1 MDNKVPTK
9 RAGEPVEEDKLLKR
23 ARVDPKS
30 NTEYE
35 PTRVLFIRGLSPTV
49 SEKEVVELCSQVG
62 VVEQVFLLRNKGQA
76 FVEFDTR
83 EAADFCLLN
92 FSRNPASLDGNRLF
106 FSYSG
111 RQQVTRKPHEQP
123 KPSKE
128 LLLTIT
134 EVRFPVT
141 LEVLSKIFSPYS
153 RVLKARIFPRSFGYQ
168 TIVECENLEKAVAA
182 RTALDG
188 QHIYSSCNLIRAD
201 YSPMPLI
208 VQEKQLSQETN
219 EEDSSNVCFLH
230 NMAESATPDM
240 IFNLFSL
247 YGNVLKVKIF
257 FKRRDMGLVQYED
270 HQQAVTAKNN
280 LHNVPFLGRQMLVSI
295 SRNSFINMP
304 SSEKKA
310 SLCKDYS
317 DSNFHRYKIAG
328 SKNFQHMFPP
338 SNVLHLSNLAENMDE
353 HFFHTLFSEQAQILT
368 FKYIG
373 DERRMALAKMS
384 SIEDAVNVLIHHH
397 NRCIGARY
405 LKISFSKTVL

>member
-1 MDNKVPTK
+1 MDNMLPQK
-9 RAGEPVEEDKLLKR
+9 RVGERVEEDKLLKR

-49 SEKEVVELCSQVG
+49 SEKEIVDLCSQVG

-83 EAADFCLLN
+83 EAADFCLLH
-92 FSRNPASLDGNRLF
+92 FSRNPASLGENRLF

-123 KPSKE
+123 QPSKE

-141 LEVLSKIFSPYS
+141 MEVLSKIFMPYS
-153 RVLKARIFPRSFGYQ
+153 RIVKARIFPRSFGYQ
-168 TIVECENLEKAVAA
+168 VIVELDSLEAAVAA

-188 QHIYSSCNLIRAD
+188 QHIYSGCNLIRSD

-208 VQEKQLSQETN
+208 VQEKQVKQEIN
-219 EEDSSNVCFLH
+219 EEDYSNVCFLH
-230 NMAESATPDM
+230 NMSEEATPEM
-240 IFNLFSL
+240 LFNLFSL
-247 YGNVLKVKIF
+247 YGNVMKVKIF
-257 FKRRDMGLVQYED
+257 FKKRDMALVQYED
-270 HQQAVTAKNN
+270 HQQAVMAKNN
-280 LHNVPFLGRQMLVSI
+280 LHNLPFLGKPLLVSI

-310 SLCKDYS
+310 ALCKDYTNS
-317 DSNFHRYKIAG
+317 AFHRYKIAG

-338 SNVLHLSNLAENMDE
+338 SNVLHVSNLSETMDE
-353 HFFHTLFSEQAQILT
+353 KFFTELFRNQAQVQA
-368 FKYIG
+368 FKFIG
-373 DERRMALAKMS
+373 DERRMALVKFNT
-384 SIEDAVNVLIHHH
+384 IEEAVLVLVTHH
-397 NRCIGARY
+397 NENINGRW
-405 LKISFSKTVL
+405 LKISFSKANI